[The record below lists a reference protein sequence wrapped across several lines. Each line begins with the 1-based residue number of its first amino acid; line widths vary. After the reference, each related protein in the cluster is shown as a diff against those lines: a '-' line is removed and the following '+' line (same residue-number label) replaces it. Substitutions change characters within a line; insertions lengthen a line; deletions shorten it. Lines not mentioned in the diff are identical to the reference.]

1 MSDSIL
7 NIIINTVKRGGGDK
21 EAVKG
26 IVDLKTKVKE
36 LTGVNLSSITA
47 YSAAAVAAGTLVKV
61 TKYAVDQAKEAE
73 LVTAKVNAV
82 IKSTQGVAGM
92 TADAVDNLASKL
104 SMMSGVDDDVIA
116 NGEALMLTFTQ
127 ISSKVFPEAMAA
139 ALDMSSSLEKDL
151 GSSVTLV
158 SKLLNVQ
165 AGDVGQVSTAMSAAK
180 KVGVSFT
187 QTQIDMAKRAIAA
200 GDVLTYQKI
209 ILGEL
214 KTEYGGAAA
223 AAGNTYAG
231 SMNKLKVAVDNLAE
245 SVGGK
250 LTPTLTD
257 LNIVAAHLVNQ
268 TNELEMKNRGFNEAL
283 LLLLSG
289 PLYPLVKYYEQLAK
303 GLSDWADKIE
313 GTTDTVGIADQKY
326 WEHRGYVEEVGAAYE
341 SAGQKITPVTSYF
354 KELTKEMI
362 FNHIAANLNYEDS
375 LNLARQMG
383 LVNENTYRALT
394 TIDQLTDTYGRN
406 ADGTINLTGRTNEFW
421 DAISKV
427 TATAGTYAWN
437 FVVNSSSPGFNMG
450 PGSYQEA
457 LQQGLINGSSGGSS
471 GGSGWEL
478 KGTKGGAGTD
488 KAWFNGSSW
497 YYGDKPPGAATGGMV
512 KVGEQGTEIVK
523 LPDGAF
529 VYNHE
534 QTQQMLGGGVS
545 NITFNISGAGDP
557 KRVADEVVRRLN
569 IQSVGRFK

>member
-47 YSAAAVAAGTLVKV
+47 YSAAAVAAGTLVKA

-92 TADAVDNLASKL
+92 TADAVDNLATKL

-127 ISSKVFPEAMAA
+127 ISSKVFPEAMEA
-139 ALDMSSSLEKDL
+139 ALDMSTSLEKDL

-200 GDVLTYQKI
+200 GDVLAYQKI

-245 SVGGK
+245 SLGSK

-257 LNIVAAHLVNQ
+257 VNIIAADLVNK
-268 TNELEMKNRGFNEAL
+268 TNALEMKNRGFNEAL
-283 LLLLSG
+283 TLLLTG
-289 PLYPLVKYYEQLAK
+289 PMYPLLKYYEQLAK
-303 GLSDWADKIE
+303 GLHLWREEIDE
-313 GTTDTVGIADQKY
+313 TTDSTDIANDKY
-326 WEHRGYVEEVGAAYE
+326 WEHRGFVEKVGQAYE
-341 SAGQKITPVTSYF
+341 ETGEKITPITGYF
-354 KELTKEMI
+354 KELTREMI
-362 FNHIAANLNYEDS
+362 FNHIAS
-375 LNLARQMG
+375 LLDYQGQLDLARQMG
-383 LVNENTYRALT
+383 LLNENTYRALT
-394 TIDQLTDTYGRN
+394 TIDQLTDSYGRN
-406 ADGTINLTGRTNEFW
+406 EDGTIFLTGSTEEFW
-421 DAISKV
+421 EAIRKV
-427 TATAGTYAWN
+427 VATAGDYHWN
-437 FVVNSSSPGFNMG
+437 FIVTSNSPLAPTIPTPTTPTTPTTPKG
-450 PGSYQEA
+450 PVYTTIGQAEIA
-457 LQQGLINGSSGGSS
+457 AGQDLNRNGII
-471 GGSGWEL
+471 
-478 KGTKGGAGTD
+478 GA
-488 KAWFNGSSW
+488 
-497 YYGDKPPGAATGGMV
+497 YTGGLV
-512 KVGEQGTEIVK
+512 KVGERGTEIVQ
-523 LPDGAF
+523 LPNNSYI
-529 VYNHE
+529 YNHE
-534 QTQQMLGGGVS
+534 QAQQILGGGSV
-545 NITFNISGAGDP
+545 NIYPGAIVIQDARDP
-557 KRVADEVVRRLN
+557 ERTAVEVESRLMRKLNMNGYGRR
-569 IQSVGRFK
+569 S